1 MRVCSAHIVVFL
13 IARVGKFLEFV
24 NNQIITALAVRR
36 FAQIVV
42 HTLSAVKRQNN
53 IAHFLVAKSI
63 TSLSTSTPF
72 VVSVNLKFLSNFFSC
87 SLPYCTSFLHT
98 SQLSSGS
105 PPKSQPQGC
114 ALFRCFQSKSQAPFC
129 RPQNSSAP
137 CRHHR
142 IHPCRQSSIRS

>member
-53 IAHFLVAKSI
+53 IAHFLVAKINNLIVNKYAVCGERESEI
-63 TSLSTSTPF
+63 FVKLLFLLSA
-72 VVSVNLKFLSNFFSC
+72 VLHKFFAYI
-87 SLPYCTSFLHT
+87 P
-98 SQLSSGS
+98 
-105 PPKSQPQGC
+105 
-114 ALFRCFQSKSQAPFC
+114 
-129 RPQNSSAP
+129 
-137 CRHHR
+137 
-142 IHPCRQSSIRS
+142 IE